1 MSLEPTSV
9 DDPGTPT
16 PIWSPNAQV
25 VATTQIKRFGDQ
37 VSAAYGAPSGSYLDL
52 WRWSVSHMEEF
63 WESIWQ
69 FFNIR
74 SDTTYDAVLTRTT
87 MPDTFW
93 FEGARLNYAEH
104 ALRFGAGA
112 ETALIAVS
120 EDGSSASISWDDLRA
135 EVGAFGRWLREAG
148 VQRGDRVV
156 GYLPSGRHAVV
167 AFLATASLG
176 AVWSACGQD
185 LGAPGAAARFFQLDP
200 VVLIVA
206 DGYEWN
212 GTRHDRR
219 EQARALMGLLPSLRA
234 TVTVTHLG
242 LPVMDERMV
251 TWEDATIIAA
261 SPHFEAV
268 GFADPLWV
276 LFSSGTTGPPKGIVH
291 GHGGVL
297 LEHHKM
303 LGLHLDLK
311 GHDSFFWYT
320 TTNWMMWN
328 VVVSGLLVGATIVVY
343 DGSPTH
349 PHAQRLFD
357 LASEH
362 RVDVLGVSPGYLLS
376 CEKAGIEPGRDLDL
390 GALRVLASTGSPL
403 PASSYPWVRDHVGPE
418 IQLNSTSG
426 GTDVV
431 SAFAGS
437 APTTPVWAGEVSA
450 PLLGVALEAWDA
462 TGRPLVDE
470 VGELVITEPMP
481 SMPIYFWNDPDG
493 SRYRDSYFSTFPGV
507 WRQGDW
513 VVHTDR
519 GSVIF
524 SGRSDSTLNRHGVRL
539 GSADIYDVVEKL
551 PEVREALVIGAEF
564 SDGSY
569 WMPLFVVL
577 EPGSV
582 LDDEVRT
589 RIVSALRRDA
599 SPRHVPDEIFD
610 VPAIPHTRTGKKLE
624 IPVKRILQGA
634 PVDHTTNRDSVD
646 DIDALTYF
654 ERFAR

>member
-1 MSLEPTSV
+1 MAIDPTAFDEESLVPF
-9 DDPGTPT
+9 
-16 PIWSPNAQV
+16 WSPDEGV
-25 VATTQIKRFGDQ
+25 VASAQIRRFADQ
-37 VSAAYGAPSGSYLDL
+37 VSARYGAPTESYLDL
-52 WRWSVSHMEEF
+52 WRWSVSHNEEF
-63 WESIWQ
+63 WALVWQ

-74 SDTTYDAVLTRTT
+74 SETSYDAVLTHTT
-87 MPDTFW
+87 MPDAFW

-104 ALRFGAGA
+104 ALRHPGGGDP
-112 ETALIAVS
+112 ALVAVS
-120 EDGSSASISWDDLRA
+120 ESGSSESTSWEELRA
-135 EVGAFGRWLREAG
+135 EVGAFERWLREAG
-148 VQRGDRVV
+148 VRRGDRVV
-156 GYLPSGRHAVV
+156 GYLANGRHAVV

-219 EQARALMGLLPSLRA
+219 NEARDLMRRLPSLRA
-234 TVTVTHLG
+234 TVTVSHLG
-242 LPVMDERMV
+242 LGAVDDTMV
-251 TWEDATIIAA
+251 TWEEAVAVA
-261 SPHFEAV
+261 ESPRFEAV

-311 GHDSFFWYT
+311 SHDTFFWYT

-328 VVVSGLLVGATIVVY
+328 VVVSGLLMGATIVVY
-343 DGSPTH
+343 DGSPTY
-349 PHAQRLFD
+349 PSARRLFD

-362 RVDVLGVSPGYLLS
+362 EVGVLGVSPGYLLN
-376 CEKAGIEPGRDLDL
+376 CEKAGVDPARTLDL
-390 GALRVLASTGSPL
+390 SALRVLASTGSPL
-403 PASSYPWVRDHVGPE
+403 PASSYPWVRDHVGRE
-418 IQLNSTSG
+418 VQLNSTSG

-437 APTTPVWAGEVSA
+437 APNTPVWAGEVSA
-450 PLLGVALEAWDA
+450 PLLGVALAAWDPA
-462 TGRPLVDE
+462 GRPLIDE
-470 VGELVITEPMP
+470 VGELVITAPMP

-513 VVHTDR
+513 VVHTAR
-519 GSVIF
+519 GSVVF

-551 PEVREALVIGAEF
+551 PEIREALVIGAEF

-569 WMPLFVVL
+569 WMPLFVVV

-582 LDDEVRT
+582 LDDDARG
-589 RIVSALRRDA
+589 RIVAALRKDA
-599 SPRHVPDEIFD
+599 SPRHVPDEIFE

-624 IPVKRILQGA
+624 IPVKRLIQGVLA
-634 PVDHTTNRDSVD
+634 DQATNRDSVD
-646 DIDALTYF
+646 DIEALTYF
-654 ERFAR
+654 ARFTR